1 MNPSVTERDEL
12 TEGSPLSIGQERL
25 WVLDQVHPRNS
36 AQNISRGLR
45 LTALDRGAL
54 ESALSAVVEQNE
66 ILRTEFRTMDGAPVQ
81 LVLPA
86 ARFKVNAVDL
96 RRLPEQDRETDLRR
110 RTRQEAQNPFRL
122 YRILVEL
129 AGLEPQCALLGNR

>member
-1 MNPSVTERDEL
+1 MATKRGTDCGMNPSVTERGEL

-36 AQNISRGLR
+36 AQNISWGLR

-81 LVLPA
+81 VVLPA
-86 ARFKVNAVDL
+86 TPFKINAVDL
-96 RRLPEQDRETDLRR
+96 RRLPEQDRETELR
-110 RTRQEAQNPFRL
+110 
-122 YRILVEL
+122 
-129 AGLEPQCALLGNR
+129 